1 MNNKPKMLVDA
12 VQAYDQLKSA
22 LTRLDK
28 LIDKTV
34 IVDGTYTVLI
44 DVKKDLKKVELY
56 IEDMSMLQLMNA
68 AMEEIEEENK
78 TNDNMEKDRE
88 RI

>member
-1 MNNKPKMLVDA
+1 MNNKPEMLVDA
-12 VQAYDQLKSA
+12 VQAYDHLKSA
-22 LTRLDK
+22 LTRLDNQ
-28 LIDKTV
+28 IDKIV
-34 IVDGTYTVLI
+34 IVDETYTVLI

-78 TNDNMEKDRE
+78 TNDNMGKDRE
-88 RI
+88 QI